1 MKHNDDSGV
10 LEAFGRYT
18 QAFQAL
24 DARAVARH
32 FHEPAFFITPKDV
45 VSLPTAAAV
54 EQTYARVMADMPPD
68 YVRTEFS
75 PLSEHRLSDDL
86 AMVSGSGVWKNAA
99 NEDLMPFGMTYTLR
113 RSGSPGA
120 SWSRRFTR
128 RTVVLADSRRR
139 GSPPKG
145 TLGRSALCHAREG
158 WLAPE
163 GWRYASDGRCDDRA
177 AQTTGPRD
185 SHVASS
191 RVGLARVA
199 E

>member
-18 QAFQAL
+18 RAFQAL

-32 FHEPAFFITPKDV
+32 FHQPAIFITPRDV
-45 VSLPTAAAV
+45 VALPTAEAV

-113 RSGSPGA
+113 RSGQSWRIVVAAIHAPDGGPG
-120 SWSRRFTR
+120 R
-128 RTVVLADSRRR
+128 
-139 GSPPKG
+139 
-145 TLGRSALCHAREG
+145 
-158 WLAPE
+158 
-163 GWRYASDGRCDDRA
+163 
-177 AQTTGPRD
+177 
-185 SHVASS
+185 
-191 RVGLARVA
+191 
-199 E
+199 